1 MYVESP
7 KKANFEKA
15 KQNLDRKLN
24 QYAKDIRNIGQDLNE
39 FEIINTSIQ
48 YLLQKK
54 TFYLENLSTGE
65 EAAESISLIQ
75 KLIGADHSLIT
86 SHMQIFNKMK
96 REMNGKVRSLES
108 NHERVQSQLKKKDEM
123 LNTKDQQ
130 MKHYKKNIELLD
142 EKLRYHGNQ
151 IGKLQTQNHLLQ
163 EELKKKNVAILEYED
178 HINELKS
185 IIQQS
190 EMSLDEKLEYWKNN
204 LRKSGYLIRI
214 LSIHVAMLER
224 QMESVM
230 ELLRGDEDN
239 SSQREW
245 TQMDMQSG
253 NIEKEHNEKVERLTK
268 IVEQVQKEL
277 TFYKDVIM
285 ELDQEVSSYQ
295 AEQEQIQ
302 LKLQQFYQEQENKKN
317 EKEEELIAQI
327 QQLEELLNQKEK
339 AIQEYELRVKNQRKE
354 QLQNHTAH
362 NQQTNMSHPQHK
374 HPFNT
379 EHTNPSTSVI
389 NPFKRGR

>member
-1 MYVESP
+1 MESP

-54 TFYLENLSTGE
+54 TFYLENLNTGD
-65 EAAESISLIQ
+65 EAAQTISLIQ

-86 SHMQIFNKMK
+86 SHMQTFNKMK

-108 NHERVQSQLKKKDEM
+108 NHEKVQSQLKKRDEM

-130 MKHYKKNIELLD
+130 LKHYKKNIELLD

-151 IGKLQTQNHLLQ
+151 IGNLQAQNHLLQ
-163 EELKKKNVAILEYED
+163 EELKKKKTLIHEYED
-178 HINELKS
+178 RINELKS

-190 EMSLDEKLEYWKNN
+190 EISLEEKLEYWKNN

-214 LSIHVAMLER
+214 LSKHVAMLER

-230 ELLRGDEDN
+230 GLLRGDEDN
-239 SSQREW
+239 SSQKEW
-245 TQMDMQSG
+245 TQMDMHSG
-253 NIEKEHNEKVERLTK
+253 NVEKENNEKVERLTK

-317 EKEEELIAQI
+317 EKEQELIAQI
-327 QQLEELLNQKEK
+327 QQLEEALNQKEK
-339 AIQEYELRVKNQRKE
+339 AIQEYELRVQNQRKE
-354 QLQNHTAH
+354 QLQNHTAQ
-362 NQQTNMSHPQHK
+362 NQQTNMSRPQHK